1 MKLQIKI
8 EGIHDDRLHRPLQ
21 NIANLFYE
29 ECELAYGGEEPADFV
44 ISLALS
50 QTDEHV
56 TVSGEVKGTGIK
68 EQHTKFFSPDMTEK
82 EAFKQVKN
90 TISYVYLNLLQAHTD
105 IPLCSFL

>member
-1 MKLQIKI
+1 MKI

-29 ECELAYGGEEPADFV
+29 ECDLVYGGEEPADFV
-44 ISLALS
+44 ISLACT

-68 EQHTKFFSPDMTEK
+68 EHHTKSLSPDMNEK
-82 EAFKQVKN
+82 EAFKQVK
-90 TISYVYLNLLQAHTD
+90 TQ
-105 IPLCSFL
+105 FLMFT